1 MIRTQI
7 QLPDRL
13 HRRLRTIA
21 QNRESSLA
29 ELIRQGMENFA
40 DTCLDEPVKERGWQL
55 PVLRPSGGY
64 RKDPAEVRAEADA
77 VEERSS

>member
-13 HRRLRTIA
+13 HRRLKQIA
-21 QNRESSLA
+21 RNRESSLA
-29 ELIRQGMENFA
+29 ELIRLGMENFA
-40 DTCLDEPVKERGWQL
+40 DTCVDEPGVEKGWQL

-64 RKDPAEVRAEADA
+64 RKDPSEVRAEADA
-77 VEERSS
+77 IEDRAS

>member
-13 HRRLRTIA
+13 HRRLKNIA
-21 QNRESSLA
+21 KNRESSLA
-29 ELIRQGMENFA
+29 ELIRQGMEDFA
-40 DTCLDEPVKERGWQL
+40 DTCLDEPVEDRGWQL

-64 RKDPAEVRAEADA
+64 RKDPAEVPVEADA
-77 VEERSS
+77 VEARSS